1 MKTNRIKIIFS
12 TLFAVIIMTL
22 GVNAQ
27 DKTNASDKTRSHDPE
42 ARAKKQTEM
51 MKTELGLTADQVSKV
66 ESINLKYA
74 QKGKEQREAIHK
86 QMKSLREEREKDMTA
101 VLTKEQIEK
110 YNKLKEEQKSKR
122 MQERKGCSKG
132 CMKKKEEK
140 K

>member
-1 MKTNRIKIIFS
+1 MRTNRIKIIFA
-12 TLFAVIIMTL
+12 TLFSVITMAFS
-22 GVNAQ
+22 VSAQ
-27 DKTNASDKTRSHDPE
+27 DKTEASDKYRSHDPE

-51 MKTELGLTADQVSKV
+51 MKTQLGLTAEQASKV

-101 VLTKEQIEK
+101 ILTKEQIEK
-110 YNKLKEEQKSKR
+110 YNKLKEEYKSKR
-122 MQERKGCSKG
+122 KQDHKGCSKG
-132 CMKKKEEK
+132 GMKMKEEK